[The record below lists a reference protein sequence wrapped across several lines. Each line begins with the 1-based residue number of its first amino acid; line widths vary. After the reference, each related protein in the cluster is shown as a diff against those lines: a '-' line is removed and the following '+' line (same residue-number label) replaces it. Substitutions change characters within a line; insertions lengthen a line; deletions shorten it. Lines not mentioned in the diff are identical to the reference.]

1 MKRLIAVTCCLVV
14 AVGVIATPERRNNVY
29 FEKNSTQL
37 TASARLLLDTVYAKL
52 PETNHMIIIPVG
64 SISGDIGCSA
74 SGDVQRKRVRAIYD
88 YFQLIGVEEKN
99 LEMVDNRKNGVGK
112 YSEGDLQVRVY
123 KEAQQQE
130 ATYTSLRDYFQQ
142 DVQQFNINPYEEV
155 TITGKQGTV
164 LNFPMYAFACGDGSE
179 PPATMT
185 IELTEFYSY
194 SDLIKSDL
202 HTMSDGNMLETGGTI
217 NVVAKCGKEEARLA
231 EGVEYSIEFP
241 AKRWKEEDMQTFYGG
256 SAGTNWRIGPSI
268 DADYW
273 EIQMDDIGQ
282 EYYLW
287 EYDAA
292 LAKNDAALDKYILSS
307 GELGYINCDRF
318 YGVEDKTNFTVSVD
332 TSLHAS
338 VKMVFA
344 DIKSIM
350 NGYVNERG
358 QMQFD
363 NIPVGQ
369 KVTLVAY
376 TIKDN
381 VPHMALKQVR
391 ITNNGYDELRLVK
404 TTKTA
409 MESQFLAL
417 K

>member
-1 MKRLIAVTCCLVV
+1 MKKLIAVICCLIM
-14 AVGVIATPERRNNVY
+14 AVGVMATPERRNNVY
-29 FEKNSTQL
+29 FEENSAQL
-37 TASARLLLDTVYAKL
+37 TNAARLLLDTVYTKL
-52 PETNHMIIIPVG
+52 PETNYMNIIPVG
-64 SISGDIGCSA
+64 DVAGVSRSAASSIYR
-74 SGDVQRKRVRAIYD
+74 QRMQTVYD
-88 YFQLIGVEEKN
+88 YFQLMGVDEKN
-99 LEMVDNRKNGVGK
+99 MEVVDNRKSRAGMYKEN
-112 YSEGDLQVRVY
+112 DLEVRIY
-123 KEAQQQE
+123 KEAEQKE
-130 ATYTSLRDYFQQ
+130 STFTSLRDYFEQ
-142 DVQQFNINPYEEV
+142 DVQKFTINPYEEA

-164 LNFPMYAFACGDGSE
+164 INFPMYAFACGDGSE
-179 PPATMT
+179 PPATIT
-185 IELTEFYSY
+185 VELTEFYSY
-194 SDLIKSDL
+194 SDLIKGDL

-217 NVVAKCGKEEARLA
+217 NLTAKCGKVDAKIA
-231 EGVEYSIEFP
+231 EGMEYSIQFP
-241 AKRWKEEDMQTFYGG
+241 TKRWKEEDMQTFYGG
-256 SAGTNWRIGPSI
+256 NDGANWSTGETV

-273 EIQMDDIGQ
+273 ELQTDGFGE

-292 LAKNDAALDKYILSS
+292 LAQNDAALDKYILSS

-318 YGVEDKTNFTVSVD
+318 YDVEEKTNFTVSVD

-363 NIPVGQ
+363 NIPSGQ

-376 TIKDN
+376 TVKDN
-381 VPHMALKQVR
+381 EPHMAMKQIR
-391 ITNNGYDELRLVK
+391 ITQNGYDELRLVK